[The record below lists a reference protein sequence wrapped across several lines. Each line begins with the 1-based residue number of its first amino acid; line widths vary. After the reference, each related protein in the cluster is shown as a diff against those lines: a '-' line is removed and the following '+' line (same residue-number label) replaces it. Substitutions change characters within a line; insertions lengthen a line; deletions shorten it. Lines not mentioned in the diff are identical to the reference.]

1 MDLIGEKKFDF
12 VKNRKIAYIISS
24 VIILIGLI
32 SIIFQG
38 FNYGIDFAGGTLLQI
53 RFDKPISTEE
63 VRNILGEFNLSR
75 STIQNL
81 SENEFVLRMEKIDQE
96 QRKEILSSFKEN
108 LGELDILRVETVG
121 PVIGENLKELA
132 IYALIFA
139 FIGIIL
145 YITIRFEFKF
155 SIISILA
162 LLHDCLIVL
171 GIFSLL
177 HKEITISIIAA
188 VLTIVGY
195 SLNNTIVI
203 LDRLRENIKFKTRE
217 SFENLINIS
226 INQSL
231 SRTIN
236 TALTTI
242 LPILALYFFGGNI
255 LSDFALALFLGMIA
269 GTYSSIF
276 IASPLLLEWNKV
288 FKIEQK
294 GSKITAKRKKV
305 KNNLK
310 QNR

>member
-1 MDLIGEKKFDF
+1 MNLIGKKKFDF
-12 VKNRKIAYIISS
+12 IKNRKMAYIISG
-24 VIILIGLI
+24 VIILVGLI

-38 FNYGIDFAGGTLLQI
+38 FNLGIDFAGGTLIQI
-53 RFDKPISTEE
+53 RFDKPVSTTE
-63 VRNILGEFNLSR
+63 VRNILSEFNLSQ

-81 SENEFVLRMEKIDQE
+81 SENEFVIRTEKINSE
-96 QRKEILSSFKEN
+96 QRKEILSAFKEN
-108 LGELDILRVETVG
+108 LTDLDILRVETVG
-121 PVIGENLKELA
+121 PVIGENLKKLA
-132 IYALIFA
+132 FYALLFA

-145 YITIRFEFKF
+145 YITMRFEFKF
-155 SIISILA
+155 SIVSILA
-162 LLHDCLIVL
+162 LTHDCLIVL

-177 HKEITISIIAA
+177 QKEITISIIAA

-217 SFENLINIS
+217 PFENLINMS

-242 LPILALYFFGGNI
+242 IPILTLYFFGGNI
-255 LSDFALALFLGMIA
+255 LSDFALALFIGMVA

-276 IASPLLLEWNKV
+276 IASPLLIEWNKI
-288 FKIEQK
+288 FKIYQK
-294 GSKITAKRKKV
+294 GTKTTGKKG
-305 KNNLK
+305 KK
-310 QNR
+310 

>member
-1 MDLIGEKKFDF
+1 MDLIGKRKFDF
-12 VKNRKIAYIISS
+12 IKNRRMVYIISA

-53 RFDKPISTEE
+53 RFDKSVSTTE
-63 VRNILGEFNLSR
+63 VRNVLSEFNLGQ

-81 SENEFVLRMEKIDQE
+81 SDNEFVIRTEKIDSE
-96 QRKEILSSFKEN
+96 QRKEILSAFKEN
-108 LGELDILRVETVG
+108 LTDLEILRVETVG
-121 PVIGENLKELA
+121 PVVGENLKKLA
-132 IYALIFA
+132 LYALLFA

-145 YITIRFEFKF
+145 YITMRFEFKF

-162 LLHDCLIVL
+162 LSHDCLIVL

-177 HKEITISIIAA
+177 QKEITISVIAA
-188 VLTIVGY
+188 VLTIIGY

-217 SFENLINIS
+217 PFENLINMS

-242 LPILALYFFGGNI
+242 IPILALYFFGGNI
-255 LSDFALALFLGMIA
+255 LSDFALALFIGMIA

-276 IASPLLLEWNKV
+276 IASPLLLEWNKI
-288 FKIEQK
+288 FKIHQK
-294 GSKITAKRKKV
+294 GIRITNKKSKK
-305 KNNLK
+305 
-310 QNR
+310 

>member
-1 MDLIGEKKFDF
+1 MDLIGKKKFDF
-12 VKNRKIAYIISS
+12 INNRRMAYIIST
-24 VIILIGLI
+24 VIILVGLI

-53 RFDKPISTEE
+53 RFDKSVSTTEL
-63 VRNILGEFNLSR
+63 RNVLSEFNLSQ

-81 SENEFVLRMEKIDQE
+81 SENEFVIRTEKIDSE
-96 QRKEILSSFKEN
+96 QRKEILSAFREN
-108 LGELDILRVETVG
+108 LAGLDVLRVESVG
-121 PVIGENLKELA
+121 PVIGENLKKLA
-132 IYALIFA
+132 LSALFFA

-145 YITIRFEFKF
+145 YITMRFEFKF
-155 SIISILA
+155 SIVSILA

-177 HKEITISIIAA
+177 QKEITISVMAA
-188 VLTIVGY
+188 VLTIIGY

-217 SFENLINIS
+217 PFENLINRS

-242 LPILALYFFGGNI
+242 IPVLALYFFGGNI
-255 LSDFALALFLGMIA
+255 LSDFALALFIGMVA

-276 IASPLLLEWNKV
+276 IASPLLLEWNKL
-288 FKIEQK
+288 FKIHQK
-294 GSKITAKRKKV
+294 GIRVTGKKG
-305 KNNLK
+305 KK
-310 QNR
+310 

>member
-1 MDLIGEKKFDF
+1 MDLIGKKKFDF
-12 VKNRKIAYIISS
+12 IKNRKMAYIISV
-24 VIILIGLI
+24 VIILVGLI

-38 FNYGIDFAGGTLLQI
+38 FNLGIDFAGGTLIQI
-53 RFDKPISTEE
+53 RFDKPVSTTE
-63 VRNILGEFNLSR
+63 VRNILSEFNLSQ

-81 SENEFVLRMEKIDQE
+81 SENEFVIRTEKIDSE
-96 QRKEILSSFKEN
+96 QRKEILSALKEN
-108 LGELDILRVETVG
+108 LTDLEVLRVETVG
-121 PVIGENLKELA
+121 PVIGENLKKLA
-132 IYALIFA
+132 IYALLFA

-145 YITIRFEFKF
+145 YITMRFEFKF

-162 LLHDCLIVL
+162 LLHDTLIVL

-177 HKEITISIIAA
+177 QKEITISIIAA
-188 VLTIVGY
+188 VLTIIGY

-217 SFENLINIS
+217 PFENLINMS

-242 LPILALYFFGGNI
+242 IPILTLYFFGGNI
-255 LSDFALALFLGMIA
+255 LSDFALALFIGMVA

-276 IASPLLLEWNKV
+276 IASPLLIEWNKI
-288 FKIEQK
+288 FKIYQK
-294 GSKITAKRKKV
+294 GTKTTRKKG
-305 KNNLK
+305 KK
-310 QNR
+310 

>member
-1 MDLIGEKKFDF
+1 MDLIGKKKFDF
-12 VKNRKIAYIISS
+12 IKNRRIVYIISA

-38 FNYGIDFAGGTLLQI
+38 FNLGIDFAGGTLIQI
-53 RFDKPISTEE
+53 RFDKSVSTTE
-63 VRNILGEFNLSR
+63 VRNVLSEFNLSQ

-81 SENEFVLRMEKIDQE
+81 SENEFVIRTEKINSE
-96 QRKEILSSFKEN
+96 QRKGILSAFREN
-108 LGELDILRVETVG
+108 LTDLEILRVETVG
-121 PVIGENLKELA
+121 PVIGENLKKLA
-132 IYALIFA
+132 IYALLFA
-139 FIGIIL
+139 FIGIVL
-145 YITIRFEFKF
+145 YITMRFEFKF

-162 LLHDCLIVL
+162 LSHDCLIVL

-177 HKEITISIIAA
+177 QKEITISVIAA

-217 SFENLINIS
+217 PFENLINMS

-236 TALTTI
+236 TALTTVI
-242 LPILALYFFGGNI
+242 PVLALYFFGGNI
-255 LSDFALALFLGMIA
+255 LSDFALALFLGMVA

-276 IASPLLLEWNKV
+276 IASPLLLEWNKI
-288 FKIEQK
+288 FKIRQK
-294 GSKITAKRKKV
+294 GIRITGKKG
-305 KNNLK
+305 KK
-310 QNR
+310 

>member
-1 MDLIGEKKFDF
+1 MDLIGKKKFNF
-12 VKNRKIAYIISS
+12 IKNRRIVYIISAL
-24 VIILIGLI
+24 IILVGLI

-38 FNYGIDFAGGTLLQI
+38 FNLGIDFAGGTLIQI
-53 RFDKPISTEE
+53 RFDKSVSTTE
-63 VRNILGEFNLSR
+63 VRNVLSEFNLSQ

-81 SENEFVLRMEKIDQE
+81 SENEFVIRTEKINSE
-96 QRKEILSSFKEN
+96 QRKGILSAFREN
-108 LGELDILRVETVG
+108 LTDLEILRVETVG
-121 PVIGENLKELA
+121 PVIGENLKKLA
-132 IYALIFA
+132 LYALLFA

-145 YITIRFEFKF
+145 YITMRFEFKF

-162 LLHDCLIVL
+162 LLHDTLIVL

-177 HKEITISIIAA
+177 QKEITISIIAA

-217 SFENLINIS
+217 PFENLINMS

-242 LPILALYFFGGNI
+242 IPILTLYFFGGNI
-255 LSDFALALFLGMIA
+255 LSDFALALFIGMVA

-276 IASPLLLEWNKV
+276 IASPLLLEWNKI
-288 FKIEQK
+288 FKIHQK
-294 GSKITAKRKKV
+294 GIRITAKKRGKK
-305 KNNLK
+305 
-310 QNR
+310 

>member
-1 MDLIGEKKFDF
+1 MDLIGKKKFDF
-12 VKNRKIAYIISS
+12 IKNRRIVYIISA

-38 FNYGIDFAGGTLLQI
+38 FNLGIDFAGGTLIQI
-53 RFDKPISTEE
+53 RFDKSVSTTE
-63 VRNILGEFNLSR
+63 VRNVLSEFNLSQ

-81 SENEFVLRMEKIDQE
+81 SENEFVIRTEKINSE
-96 QRKEILSSFKEN
+96 KRKGILSAFREN
-108 LGELDILRVETVG
+108 LTDLEILRVETVG
-121 PVIGENLKELA
+121 PVIGENLKKLA
-132 IYALIFA
+132 IYALLFA
-139 FIGIIL
+139 FIGIVL
-145 YITIRFEFKF
+145 YITMRFEFKF

-162 LLHDCLIVL
+162 LSHDCLIVL

-177 HKEITISIIAA
+177 QKEITISVIAA

-217 SFENLINIS
+217 PFENLINMS

-236 TALTTI
+236 TALTTVI
-242 LPILALYFFGGNI
+242 PVLALYFFGGNI
-255 LSDFALALFLGMIA
+255 LSDFALALFLGMVA

-276 IASPLLLEWNKV
+276 IASPLLLEWNKI
-288 FKIEQK
+288 FKIRQK
-294 GSKITAKRKKV
+294 GIRITGKKG
-305 KNNLK
+305 KK
-310 QNR
+310 

>member
-1 MDLIGEKKFDF
+1 MDLIGKKKFDF
-12 VKNRKIAYIISS
+12 IKNRRTVYIVSA
-24 VIILIGLI
+24 VIILVGLI

-38 FNYGIDFAGGTLLQI
+38 FNLGIDFAGGTIIQI
-53 RFDKPISTEE
+53 RFDKSVSTTE
-63 VRNILGEFNLSR
+63 VRNVLSGFNLSQ

-81 SENEFVLRMEKIDQE
+81 SENEFVIRTERIDSE
-96 QRKEILSSFKEN
+96 QRKEILSAFREN
-108 LGELDILRVETVG
+108 LTDLEILRVETVG
-121 PVIGENLKELA
+121 PVIGENLKKLA
-132 IYALIFA
+132 LYALFFA

-145 YITIRFEFKF
+145 YITMRFEFKF

-162 LLHDCLIVL
+162 LSHDCLIVL

-177 HKEITISIIAA
+177 QKEITISIIAA

-217 SFENLINIS
+217 PFENLINMS

-242 LPILALYFFGGNI
+242 IPILALYFFGGNI

-276 IASPLLLEWNKV
+276 IASPLLLEWNKI
-288 FKIEQK
+288 FKIRQK
-294 GSKITAKRKKV
+294 GIRITRKKG
-305 KNNLK
+305 KK
-310 QNR
+310 

>member
-1 MDLIGEKKFDF
+1 MDLIGKKKFDF
-12 VKNRKIAYIISS
+12 IKNRRIVYIISA
-24 VIILIGLI
+24 VIILISLI

-38 FNYGIDFAGGTLLQI
+38 FNLGIDFAGGTLLQI
-53 RFDKPISTEE
+53 RFDKSVSTTE
-63 VRNILGEFNLSR
+63 VRNALSEFNLSQ

-81 SENEFVLRMEKIDQE
+81 SENEFVIRTEKIDSE
-96 QRKEILSSFKEN
+96 QRKRILSAFKEN
-108 LGELDILRVETVG
+108 LTDLEVLRVETVG
-121 PVIGENLKELA
+121 PVIGENLKKLA
-132 IYALIFA
+132 LYALLFA

-145 YITIRFEFKF
+145 YITMRFEFKF

-162 LLHDCLIVL
+162 LSHDCLIVL

-177 HKEITISIIAA
+177 QKEITISIIAA

-217 SFENLINIS
+217 PFENLINMS

-242 LPILALYFFGGNI
+242 IPILALYFFGGNI
-255 LSDFALALFLGMIA
+255 LSDFALALFIGMVA

-276 IASPLLLEWNKV
+276 IASPLLLEWNKI
-288 FKIEQK
+288 FKIHQK
-294 GSKITAKRKKV
+294 GIRIIGKKG
-305 KNNLK
+305 KK
-310 QNR
+310 

>member
-1 MDLIGEKKFDF
+1 MHLMDLIGEKKFDF
-12 VKNRKIAYIISS
+12 VKNRKIAYFISS

-53 RFDKPISTEE
+53 RFDKPVSTTE
-63 VRNILGEFNLSR
+63 VRNVLSEFNLSQ

-81 SENEFVLRMEKIDQE
+81 SENEFVIRTEKIDSE
-96 QRKEILSSFKEN
+96 QRKEILSAFKEN
-108 LGELDILRVETVG
+108 LTDLDILRVETVG
-121 PVIGENLKELA
+121 PVIGENLKKLA

-177 HKEITISIIAA
+177 HKEITISIVAA

-226 INQSL
+226 VNQSL

-255 LSDFALALFLGMIA
+255 LSDFALALFLGMVA

-288 FKIEQK
+288 FKIEEK
-294 GSKITAKRKKV
+294 RSKIATKKRGKK
-305 KNNLK
+305 
-310 QNR
+310 

>member
-1 MDLIGEKKFDF
+1 MDLIGKKKFDF
-12 VKNRKIAYIISS
+12 VNNRRMAYIIST
-24 VIILIGLI
+24 VIILVGLI

-53 RFDKPISTEE
+53 RFDKSVSTTEL
-63 VRNILGEFNLSR
+63 RNVLSEFNLSQ

-81 SENEFVLRMEKIDQE
+81 SENEFVIRTEKIDSE
-96 QRKEILSSFKEN
+96 QRKEILSAFREN
-108 LGELDILRVETVG
+108 LAGLDVLRVESVG
-121 PVIGENLKELA
+121 PVIGENLKKLA
-132 IYALIFA
+132 LSALFFA

-145 YITIRFEFKF
+145 YITMRFEFKF
-155 SIISILA
+155 SIVSILA

-171 GIFSLL
+171 GMFSLL
-177 HKEITISIIAA
+177 QKEITISVMAA
-188 VLTIVGY
+188 VLTIIGY

-217 SFENLINIS
+217 PFENLINMS

-242 LPILALYFFGGNI
+242 IPVLALYFFGGNI
-255 LSDFALALFLGMIA
+255 LSDFALALFIGMVA

-276 IASPLLLEWNKV
+276 IASPLLLEWNKL
-288 FKIEQK
+288 FKIHQK
-294 GSKITAKRKKV
+294 GIRVTGKKD
-305 KNNLK
+305 KK
-310 QNR
+310 

>member
-1 MDLIGEKKFDF
+1 MDLIGKKEFNF
-12 VKNRKIAYIISS
+12 IKNRRIVYIISA
-24 VIILIGLI
+24 VIILVGLI

-38 FNYGIDFAGGTLLQI
+38 FNLGIDFAGGTLIQI
-53 RFDKPISTEE
+53 RFDKSVSTSE
-63 VRNILGEFNLSR
+63 VRNVLSEFNLSQ

-81 SENEFVLRMEKIDQE
+81 SENEFVIRTEKIDSE
-96 QRKEILSSFKEN
+96 QRKGILSAFREN
-108 LGELDILRVETVG
+108 LTDLEILRVETVG
-121 PVIGENLKELA
+121 PVIGENLKKLA
-132 IYALIFA
+132 LYALLFA

-145 YITIRFEFKF
+145 YITMRFEFKF

-162 LLHDCLIVL
+162 LFHDCLIVL

-177 HKEITISIIAA
+177 QKEITISIIAA

-217 SFENLINIS
+217 PFENLINMS

-242 LPILALYFFGGNI
+242 IPILTLYFFGGNI
-255 LSDFALALFLGMIA
+255 LSDFALALFIGMIA

-276 IASPLLLEWNKV
+276 IASPLLLEWNKI
-288 FKIEQK
+288 FKIHQK
-294 GSKITAKRKKV
+294 GIRITEKKSKK
-305 KNNLK
+305 
-310 QNR
+310 

>member
-12 VKNRKIAYIISS
+12 TKNRKIAYFISS

-38 FNYGIDFAGGTLLQI
+38 FDYGIDFAGGTLLQI

-63 VRNILGEFNLSR
+63 VRNVLGEFNLSR

-81 SENEFVLRMEKIDQE
+81 SENEFVLRTEKIDQE
-96 QRKEILSSFKEN
+96 QRKEILSSFREN
-108 LGELDILRVETVG
+108 LAELDILRVETVG
-121 PVIGENLKELA
+121 PVIGENLKKLA
-132 IYALIFA
+132 IYALLFA

-155 SIISILA
+155 SIISIIA

-171 GIFSLL
+171 GIFSLF

-203 LDRLRENIKFKTRE
+203 LDRLRENIKLKTRE

-226 INQSL
+226 VNQSL

-255 LSDFALALFLGMIA
+255 LSDFALALFLGMVA

-276 IASPLLLEWNKV
+276 IASPLLLEWNKI

-294 GSKITAKRKKV
+294 GIKITTKK
-305 KNNLK
+305 KGK
-310 QNR
+310 K

>member
-1 MDLIGEKKFDF
+1 MDLIGKKKFDF
-12 VKNRKIAYIISS
+12 IKNRKMAYIISV
-24 VIILIGLI
+24 VIILVGLI

-38 FNYGIDFAGGTLLQI
+38 FNLGIDFAGGTLIQI
-53 RFDKPISTEE
+53 RFDKPVSTTE
-63 VRNILGEFNLSR
+63 VRNILSEFNLSQ

-81 SENEFVLRMEKIDQE
+81 SENEFVIRTEKINSE
-96 QRKEILSSFKEN
+96 QRKEILSAFKEN
-108 LGELDILRVETVG
+108 LTDLEVLRVETVG
-121 PVIGENLKELA
+121 PVIGENLKKLA
-132 IYALIFA
+132 IYALLFA

-145 YITIRFEFKF
+145 YITMRFEFKF
-155 SIISILA
+155 SIVSILA
-162 LLHDCLIVL
+162 LTHDCLIVL

-177 HKEITISIIAA
+177 QKEITISIIAA

-217 SFENLINIS
+217 PFENLINIS

-242 LPILALYFFGGNI
+242 IPILTLYFFGGNI
-255 LSDFALALFLGMIA
+255 LSDFALALFIGMIA

-276 IASPLLLEWNKV
+276 IASPLLVEWNKI
-288 FKIEQK
+288 FKIYQK
-294 GSKITAKRKKV
+294 GTKTTRKKG
-305 KNNLK
+305 KK
-310 QNR
+310 

>member
-1 MDLIGEKKFDF
+1 MHLMDLIGEKKFDF
-12 VKNRKIAYIISS
+12 VKNRKIAYFISS

-53 RFDKPISTEE
+53 RFDKPVSTTE
-63 VRNILGEFNLSR
+63 VRNVLSEFNLSQ

-81 SENEFVLRMEKIDQE
+81 SENEFVIRTEKIDSE
-96 QRKEILSSFKEN
+96 QRKEILSAFKEN
-108 LGELDILRVETVG
+108 LTNLDILRVETVG
-121 PVIGENLKELA
+121 PVIGENLKKLA

-177 HKEITISIIAA
+177 HKEITISIVAA

-226 INQSL
+226 VNQSL

-255 LSDFALALFLGMIA
+255 LSDFALALFLGMVA

-288 FKIEQK
+288 FKIEGK
-294 GSKITAKRKKV
+294 RSKIATKKRGKK
-305 KNNLK
+305 
-310 QNR
+310 

>member
-1 MDLIGEKKFDF
+1 MDLIGKKKFDF
-12 VKNRKIAYIISS
+12 IKNRRIVYIISV
-24 VIILIGLI
+24 VIILVGLI

-38 FNYGIDFAGGTLLQI
+38 FNLGIDFAGGTLIQI
-53 RFDKPISTEE
+53 RFDKSVSTTE
-63 VRNILGEFNLSR
+63 VRNVLSEFNLSQ

-81 SENEFVLRMEKIDQE
+81 SENEFVIRTEKIDSE
-96 QRKEILSSFKEN
+96 QRKGILSAFREN
-108 LGELDILRVETVG
+108 LTDLEILRVETVG
-121 PVIGENLKELA
+121 PVIGDNLKKLA
-132 IYALIFA
+132 FYALLFA

-145 YITIRFEFKF
+145 YITMRFEFKF

-162 LLHDCLIVL
+162 LLHDTLIVL

-177 HKEITISIIAA
+177 QKEITISIIAA
-188 VLTIVGY
+188 VLTIIGY

-217 SFENLINIS
+217 PFENLINMS

-242 LPILALYFFGGNI
+242 IPILTLYFFGGNI
-255 LSDFALALFLGMIA
+255 LSDFALALFIGMVA

-276 IASPLLLEWNKV
+276 IASPLLLEWNKI
-288 FKIEQK
+288 FKIRQK
-294 GSKITAKRKKV
+294 GIRITGKKG
-305 KNNLK
+305 KK
-310 QNR
+310 